1 MQAVN
6 DGGRDFPS
14 KIATVPVF
22 PLFPRFIP
30 SYLDHSPELI
40 RSCSVSSASLDIKL
54 LSQTVKI
61 VDITKKEISDE
72 MLEQLDR
79 LNESHV
85 ENAMND
91 FGESEA
97 DLHFTDRR
105 GSKLSAC
112 NGADN
117 IEFTPAGI
125 TDTETKLV
133 KSEKEKAISPL
144 AIQQGTFH
152 FAASSFSYPPDSSS
166 LHSMGEGR
174 RLGGGSM
181 EEYYSSCLHVKP
193 DCRQALFHHIFVT
206 ENCEAYLTSSSLAIV

>member
-1 MQAVN
+1 
-6 DGGRDFPS
+6 
-14 KIATVPVF
+14 
-22 PLFPRFIP
+22 
-30 SYLDHSPELI
+30 
-40 RSCSVSSASLDIKL
+40 LDIKL

-72 MLEQLDR
+72 MLEQLER

-85 ENAMND
+85 EKAMDD
-91 FGESEA
+91 FDENGT

-105 GSKLSAC
+105 DSKLSAC
-112 NGADN
+112 SEAENT
-117 IEFTPAGI
+117 EVTPAGI
-125 TDTETKLV
+125 DTETKLE
-133 KSEKEKAISPL
+133 KSEEEKPMSPL

-166 LHSMGEGR
+166 LHSMGVGR

-193 DCRQALFHHIFVT
+193 DCRQVLL
-206 ENCEAYLTSSSLAIV
+206 EYWEAQYLTISSLANVSFISRTFAVSSAP